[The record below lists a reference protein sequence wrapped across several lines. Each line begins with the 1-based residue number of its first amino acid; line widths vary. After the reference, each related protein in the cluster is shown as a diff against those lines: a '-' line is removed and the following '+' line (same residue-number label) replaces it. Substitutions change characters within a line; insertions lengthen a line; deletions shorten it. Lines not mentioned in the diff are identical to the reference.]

1 MRQFLTTLGVVWTV
15 ACIAA
20 YVYSQQQNIP
30 SSLTI
35 ALLPAF
41 LVELGFYL
49 VLGFAVVRKAFDRTG
64 SKPVRAGLLAA
75 SAVVPYLLVSLC
87 TGTFHFSSF
96 LTLLAVVLVASFWYA
111 WIGRSLPADVLF
123 LAVLGSV
130 YLTKTF
136 DQIYGHAAPHLA
148 LSILGKLMWIRLTIM
163 AVLSLR
169 TIDDKRFGFI
179 PALSEWRIGIL
190 HYLYFLPVGGAIGY
204 LVHFA
209 RFHSP
214 ALVWWQVVL
223 LVIGTFFAFLWVVAL
238 FEEFFF
244 RAFLQRLL
252 SQRLGSETLGLIVTS
267 VLFGLVHL
275 PFRQFPNWRFAI
287 MAGVTG
293 LFYGRAFLKGRGI
306 RASMVTHALVVTTWR
321 VFFYN

>member
-1 MRQFLTTLGVVWTV
+1 
-15 ACIAA
+15 
-20 YVYSQQQNIP
+20 
-30 SSLTI
+30 
-35 ALLPAF
+35 
-41 LVELGFYL
+41 
-49 VLGFAVVRKAFDRTG
+49 VLGFAAVRKAFDRVG

-75 SAVVPYLLVSLC
+75 SAVIPYLLESWQ
-87 TGTFHFSSF
+87 TGTFRLSPF
-96 LTLLAVVLVASFWYA
+96 LALLGMVLVASFWYV
-111 WIGRSLPADVLF
+111 WIGRSLPADLLF
-123 LAVLGSV
+123 LAFLGAV

-148 LSILGKLMWIRLTIM
+148 LSILGKLMWIRLSIM

-209 RFHSP
+209 RFHPP
-214 ALVWWQVVL
+214 ALVWWQVGL
-223 LVIGTFFAFLWVVAL
+223 LVVGTFLAFLWVVAL

-244 RAFLQRLL
+244 RAFLQQLL
-252 SQRLGSETLGLIVTS
+252 THRLGSETWGLIVTS
-267 VLFGLVHL
+267 ILFGLVHL

-287 MAGVTG
+287 VAGVTG
-293 LFYGRAFLKGRGI
+293 IFYGLALIKGRSV